1 MKLQKKNIKKYRQEI
16 IENLQS
22 LTFAQKRKVLKQAD
36 KIVLDNVNYH
46 QGVKYLHTLDYVKRF
61 PSKHQTNSSSPRRY
75 YRNLN
80 EKKFWDE
87 MTKLLDQNKHEE
99 DLLIKMMKIQVKNN
113 NRHTTD
119 YRMIKKQI

>member
-1 MKLQKKNIKKYRQEI
+1 MKKNIKKYRQEI

-61 PSKHQTNSSSPRRY
+61 PSKDQKT
-75 YRNLN
+75 LN
-80 EKKFWDE
+80 TMEEILLLMRIIFIRDEKQKFFE
-87 MTKLLDQNKHEE
+87 EKRKNILKL
-99 DLLIKMMKIQVKNN
+99 V
-113 NRHTTD
+113 
-119 YRMIKKQI
+119 

>member
-1 MKLQKKNIKKYRQEI
+1 MKKNIKKYRQEI

-61 PSKHQTNSSSPRRY
+61 PSKDQKT
-75 YRNLN
+75 LN
-80 EKKFWDE
+80 TMEEILLLMRIIFIRDEKQKFF
-87 MTKLLDQNKHEE
+87 
-99 DLLIKMMKIQVKNN
+99 
-113 NRHTTD
+113 
-119 YRMIKKQI
+119 